1 MKKQI
6 IKHLDLDLYEETLPN
21 GLRIFVI
28 PKNNVNNVYV
38 TLSTKYGSADNE
50 FVPLKEKD
58 MVEVPKGVAHFL
70 EHKMF
75 AQKDGMDP
83 LSFFTMRGAS
93 GNANTS
99 NFKTTYLFSGS
110 DYLEENL
117 NYLLDY
123 VQEPYFTLEN
133 VETEK
138 GIITQEINMYKDN
151 PYTEAFE
158 SLMLNCFKELPIRY
172 NVLGSVDSINS
183 ITKEDLYCCYKTFY
197 HPSNM
202 FLVITGNVDKDE
214 VINIVKENQAKKHF
228 PKQEKIKRKTY
239 KENKEVVKKELV
251 MQRNIAIPKLL
262 LAFKIKFDD
271 IPLKNRIIRYY
282 LSMYSQMKFGNIS
295 AFLDKLKADKIIT
308 SGMGVSLVAYKKDA
322 ALIYD
327 AETYKPKEL
336 KTRILKEANLEG
348 LSEEDFE
355 RKKKS
360 FLASAIYLSDNIFRL
375 NDKIM
380 SDIIEEDEANTD
392 VYDEIKNLN
401 YQEFLKVMESISFD
415 NVTSVIIKP
424 EK

>member
-1 MKKQI
+1 MKKQA
-6 IKHLDLDLYEETLPN
+6 IKHLDLDLYQETLPN

-38 TLSTKYGSADNE
+38 TFSTKYGSADNE
-50 FVPLKEKD
+50 FVPLKEQD
-58 MVEVPKGVAHFL
+58 MIEVPKGVAHFL

-75 AQKDGMDP
+75 AQKDGVDP

-123 VQEPYFTLEN
+123 VQDPYFTDEN
-133 VETEK
+133 VESEK

-158 SLMLNCFKELPIRY
+158 SLMLNCFKKLPIRY
-172 NVLGSVDSINS
+172 NVLGSVDSIQN
-183 ITKEDLYCCYKTFY
+183 ITKEDLYRCYKTFY

-202 FLVITGNVDKDE
+202 FVVITGNVDTKE
-214 VINIVKENQAKKHF
+214 VIDIIKENQAKKTF
-228 PKQEKIKRKTY
+228 PEKEEIKRKTY
-239 KENKEVVKKELV
+239 LEPKEVVEKELV
-251 MQRNIAIPKLL
+251 MKRNIAIPKLL

-308 SGMGVSLVAYKKDA
+308 SGMGVSLVSYEKDA

-327 AETYKPKEL
+327 AETYKPNEL
-336 KTRILKEANLEG
+336 KRRMLKEINLEG
-348 LSEEDFE
+348 LSEEDFN

-380 SDIIEEDEANTD
+380 SDIIEEDVANTD

-401 YQEFLKVMESISFD
+401 YQEFLKVMESISFAET
-415 NVTSVIIKP
+415 TSVVIKP
-424 EK
+424 E